1 MTPPATKSNGKVLVR
16 TDSLVGNT
24 WAIHPSSSF
33 VREVNICDLERNL
46 SSFICS
52 EFYSDSYCS
61 INRIELRRSYHDE
74 VANIVEEEEEEEE
87 DSEGGI
93 SYKSVGCNQSSRQGV
108 EHLMIE
114 VFVNDRSCA
123 NVILAFA
130 TLREGRAIAGVDYL
144 LVKGSRKGFEPVL
157 QYLHFTCG
165 CYVSSKS
172 FAFTPAEIAK
182 VFDSAWSKSNLL
194 MTTFKPLELI
204 FDTKEVIPSSDLESI
219 ALTIPGKS
227 VKEFFDSAHSCDRN
241 LLRFIEDFFAKE
253 FRISISQFPII
264 KAANGSVIIGGDR
277 IKILGEDALLVV
289 LKEIQNIVKNRSHL
303 EHMQE

>member
-1 MTPPATKSNGKVLVR
+1 MTPPAIKSNEKFVVR

-33 VREVNICDLERNL
+33 VREVNMCDLERNL

-61 INRIELRRSYHDE
+61 INRIELRRNCDDE
-74 VANIVEEEEEEEE
+74 VANIVEEKEEE

-93 SYKSVGCNQSSRQGV
+93 SYKSVEWKQSTRQGV

-123 NVILAFA
+123 NVILAF
-130 TLREGRAIAGVDYL
+130 TRLREGRAIVGVDYL

-157 QYLHFTCG
+157 QYLQLTCG

-182 VFDSAWSKSNLL
+182 VFDSAWSKSTLL
-194 MTTFKPLELI
+194 MSTFKPLELI
-204 FDTKEVIPSSDLESI
+204 FDTKEIVPNSNLESI
-219 ALTIPGKS
+219 TLTIPGKS
-227 VKEFFDSAHSCDRN
+227 IKEFFDSAHSCDRN

-264 KAANGSVIIGGDR
+264 KAANGCVIIGGDR
-277 IKILGEDALLVV
+277 IKILGEDTLLVV